1 MKRKIFYGIIGGI
14 VLSLSIFNFVYS
26 FSVEKK
32 FSSIRVVNFDYAMAA
47 NEKSKDDEK
56 NVCSTELCD
65 DGTTCSC
72 EICERGN
79 TDCSPT
85 CSCCPE

>member
-26 FSVEKK
+26 FSIEKK
-32 FSSIRVVNFDYAMAA
+32 FSLIRVVNFDYAMAGSE
-47 NEKSKDDEK
+47 NTDDDEQDLPGTQTCT
-56 NVCSTELCD
+56 N
-65 DGTTCSC
+65 GTTCEC
-72 EICERGN
+72 VMCANGN

-85 CSCCPE
+85 CPCCQ